1 MPARDVD
8 AELAA
13 ARAHYDPGRMSPENQ
28 PSTLDPR
35 PSTALRGI
43 LPIVYTPFDADGRI
57 DEEDLERLVDYLI
70 GQGAH
75 GLAAVGGASEC
86 HKLTFEE
93 RTWLAERTVAFARGR
108 VPVVV
113 GTSATNTA
121 DTVALSRHAESIGA
135 RAVFA
140 TPPLFGA
147 VTPDT
152 LRYHYGAVAGAVGI
166 PVMVQDAQVSV
177 APAQVARLAEHF
189 PNVSYA
195 KEEAPLDAGHRISE
209 LKRLRPELNVLSGGS
224 YLLDDLARGAQG
236 AIPGSV
242 GVGDLARAYDL
253 WMAGDHAG
261 ARAAFDHFTPLS
273 FFRRQFPLLCAKE
286 VLRRIGVFKAAHLR
300 QPDASHMDEQDMRE
314 LSAVMERMGPPF

>member
-1 MPARDVD
+1 MADEPIC
-8 AELAA
+8 
-13 ARAHYDPGRMSPENQ
+13 
-28 PSTLDPR
+28 
-35 PSTALRGI
+35 GI
-43 LPIVYTPFDADGRI
+43 LPIVYTPFDADGRV

-70 GQGAH
+70 GQGVH

-86 HKLTFEE
+86 HKLTFDE
-93 RTWLAERTVAFARGR
+93 RTWLAERTTAFAGGR
-108 VPVVV
+108 VPVIV
-113 GTSATNTA
+113 GTSAANTS

-135 RAVFA
+135 RAVFV
-140 TPPLFGA
+140 TPPLFGP

-152 LRYHYGAVAGAVGI
+152 LRHHYGAVARAIGI

-177 APAQVARLAEHF
+177 APAQIARLAEEL

-195 KEEAPLDAGHRISE
+195 KEEAPLESGHRITE
-209 LKRLRPELNVLSGGS
+209 LKRLRPQLNVLSGGS
-224 YLLDDLARGAQG
+224 YLIDDLARGAQG

-242 GVGDLARAYDL
+242 GVGDLSRAYDL
-253 WMAGDHAG
+253 WTAGDQAG

-286 VLRRIGVFKAAHLR
+286 VLRRVGVFKAAHMR
-300 QPDASHMDEQDMRE
+300 QPDASRLDEQDHRE